1 MLATLLPQ
9 PDSPTMP
16 SVLPLLDRER
26 DAVHGLDHAV
36 LGLEVDPQVLY
47 LEQAHW

>member
-1 MLATLLPQ
+1 MLATLFPQ

-16 SVLPLLDRER
+16 SVLPLLDVER
-26 DAVHGLDHAV
+26 DAVHGLDDAV
-36 LGLEVDPQVLY
+36 VGLEVDLQVAD